1 MAMTEE
7 AKAVH
12 EDDPCPQPPAE
23 IPPEQCCASG
33 CEVCV
38 YDHYNAALR
47 QYYRDKTAWEARNA
61 TQAQERV

>member
-12 EDDPCPQPPAE
+12 EDDPRPLPPVE
-23 IPPEQCCASG
+23 PPPEQCCASG

-38 YDHYNAALR
+38 YDQYNAALR
-47 QYYRDKTAWEARNA
+47 QYYRDIAAWDARHA
-61 TQAQERV
+61 VQDKGAV